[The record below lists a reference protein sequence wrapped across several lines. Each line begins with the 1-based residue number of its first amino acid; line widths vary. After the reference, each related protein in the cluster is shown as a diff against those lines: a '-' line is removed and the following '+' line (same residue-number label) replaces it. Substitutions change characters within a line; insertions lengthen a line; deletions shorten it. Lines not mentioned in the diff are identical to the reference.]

1 MKKDPLEAWKEIE
14 NKPQIVKFLGGE
26 RCKPKENAGVVQ
38 LVVGRAPVGGDT
50 AIPRYPA
57 AHLQLDLG
65 IVPSAQ
71 EPTTISNW
79 LQDDIIAR
87 LQAAHPTED
96 IDDKSIGVSYHTRLF
111 RGRYVHGTRE
121 ECSAAGGGGEHIERT
136 RDPNGVTEAIQGG

>member
-38 LVVGRAPVGGDT
+38 LVVGRAPVGGD

-87 LQAAHPTED
+87 LQAASGSPD
-96 IDDKSIGVSYHTRLF
+96 
-111 RGRYVHGTRE
+111 
-121 ECSAAGGGGEHIERT
+121 GGH
-136 RDPNGVTEAIQGG
+136 